1 MKTTQPNSK
10 LLEARQVKKYFKI
23 GGVFDRTKKVVR
35 AVDDVTF
42 DLYSGENLG
51 IVGESG
57 CGKTTLGRLVCG
69 LIEPT
74 EGSIKFMDMPISS
87 ITQLSKEDKLKIRRN
102 IQVVFQDPYAALNPR
117 KTIRKILIK
126 PFKIHHIPVTKD
138 NILELLETVGLTP
151 SESFVNRYIHELS
164 GGQRQKALVARA
176 LSLHPKLII
185 ADEPVS
191 FVDVT
196 VRVQIL
202 ELMRELQKL
211 YNVTYMVISHD
222 LPVVRFICDRV
233 IVMYLG
239 KFVEIGPIDEVLEH
253 PFHPYTQALLAS
265 APSADPEQRDWID
278 NPPLLGDVPSPIE
291 PPSGCRFRTRCVL
304 AEPSC
309 ATQEIQLIE
318 VKPNHYVACSQTSN

>member
-1 MKTTQPNSK
+1 MKTTQPQTK

-23 GGVFDRTKKVVR
+23 GGIFDRTKKVVR

-42 DLYSGENLG
+42 DLYTGENLG

-57 CGKTTLGRLVCG
+57 CGKTTLGRLVSG

-102 IQVVFQDPYAALNPR
+102 IQIVFQDPYAALNPR

-126 PFKIHHIPVTKD
+126 PFKIHNIPVTED
-138 NILELLETVGLTP
+138 HILELLETVGLTP
-151 SESFVNRYIHELS
+151 PESFFNRYIHELS
-164 GGQRQKALVARA
+164 GGQRQRALVARA

-222 LPVVRFICDRV
+222 LPMVRFLCDRV

-239 KFVEIGPIDEVLEH
+239 RFVEIGPIDGVLER
-253 PFHPYTQALLAS
+253 PFHPYTRALLAS

-278 NPPLLGDVPSPIE
+278 NPPLLGDVPSPID
-291 PPSGCRFRTRCVL
+291 PPSGCRFRTRCAL
-304 AEPSC
+304 AEPAC
-309 ATQEIQLIE
+309 ATREIQLIE
-318 VKPNHYVACSQTSN
+318 VEPNHYVACSQTSN